1 MRQTREIEELNGVK
15 AKNDD
20 FKRQVESLDILNAQL
35 QKKADELNAELEG
48 PIKYNAM
55 TQTIDSGML
64 EL

>member
-1 MRQTREIEELNGVK
+1 MRQTRELEELNGVK

-20 FKRQVESLDILNAQL
+20 LKRQVESLDILNVQL
-35 QKKADELNAELEG
+35 QKQADELNAELEG